1 MQENYSIYDGPPP
14 EINLVNEK
22 NNGLAVLELIKN
34 NLVLSSHDI
43 SSGGLIVSLAE
54 MSISSGFGLKIIKP
68 KKLINYYEYLFG
80 EDQGRYLI
88 EISKDNLNNFQN
100 FLKKNSTYSEI
111 VAEVQNDT
119 FQMEEIFKL
128 NVKDLKKINNEW
140 YNKFN
145 ALN

>member
-1 MQENYSIYDGPPP
+1 MTYTHSSPLHSSHPISHPLL
-14 EINLVNEK
+14 IN
-22 NNGLAVLELIKN
+22 VLYESYQD

-54 MSISSGFGLKIIKP
+54 MSISSGFGLKIFKP

-88 EISKDNLNNFQN
+88 EISKDNFNKVQN
-100 FLKKNSTYSEI
+100 FLKKNSIFFEI
-111 VAEVQNDT
+111 VANVQNDT

-128 NVKDLKKINNEW
+128 SVKDLIKINNEW

>member
-54 MSISSGFGLKIIKP
+54 MSISSGFGLK
-68 KKLINYYEYLFG
+68 
-80 EDQGRYLI
+80 
-88 EISKDNLNNFQN
+88 
-100 FLKKNSTYSEI
+100 
-111 VAEVQNDT
+111 
-119 FQMEEIFKL
+119 
-128 NVKDLKKINNEW
+128 
-140 YNKFN
+140 
-145 ALN
+145 